1 MYSNELLYNKLA
13 GDENIEKRQ
22 KLYDAK
28 ELVSSAGD
36 LFVGYEHSRIL
47 INVDLLDG
55 TEESYNFIEYVT
67 KETNRIFEGKAYL
80 AGQLMSTYD
89 LKNSFESD
97 QTFINIFTFISILV
111 IVALTFQSL
120 SVPVIL
126 TVIIEGAVFITMA
139 ILALIGFPVFFMSYI
154 VASCI
159 LMGATIDYGILI
171 SSNYLN
177 NRKTMDKIDSLKVA
191 LKVSLPSIMTSGLI
205 LVTAGFVISFISSQ
219 TSISNVGLLIG
230 IGTSVS
236 LLMVLFVIPCLLFIL
251 DKLVLKYTKH

>member
-1 MYSNELLYNKLA
+1 
-13 GDENIEKRQ
+13 
-22 KLYDAK
+22 
-28 ELVSSAGD
+28 
-36 LFVGYEHSRIL
+36 
-47 INVDLLDG
+47 
-55 TEESYNFIEYVT
+55 
-67 KETNRIFEGKAYL
+67 
-80 AGQLMSTYD
+80 
-89 LKNSFESD
+89 
-97 QTFINIFTFISILV
+97 
-111 IVALTFQSL
+111 
-120 SVPVIL
+120 
-126 TVIIEGAVFITMA
+126 MA
-139 ILALIGFPVFFMSYI
+139 FLGLIGFPVFFMSYI

-177 NRKTMDKIDSLKVA
+177 NRKTMDKIDSLKAA

-219 TSISNVGLLIG
+219 TSISNVGFLIG